1 MKNIIVTTLFFLLST
16 NAFGCYDESLSGKD
30 NFDSHL
36 VQARMGDA
44 ESQFMLGLIHAQG
57 CGVTQSHDNAIK
69 WYSKAARQGSTKAQ
83 NNIGVIHYRK
93 AQNDIGFLYFRSE
106 QGNQNI
112 IKAHKWFSI
121 AAANGDE
128 GAFMSTRHLA
138 ERMTASQ
145 IEKAQDMAREWMA
158 KHQ

>member
-1 MKNIIVTTLFFLLST
+1 MKNIIATLFLLLST
-16 NAFGCYDESLSGKD
+16 NASACYDESLSDKD
-30 NFDSHL
+30 NFDSHS

-44 ESQFMLGLIHAQG
+44 ESQFMLGLIYAQG
-57 CGVTQSHDNAIK
+57 CGVRQSYHDAIE
-69 WYSKAARQGSTKAQ
+69 WYSKAAVQGSTKAQ

-93 AQNDIGFLYFRSE
+93 AQGDIGFLYFTSE

-128 GAFMSTRHLA
+128 GALMSTRHLA